1 MKNIYINPLFYIL
14 SLIMLVTGYFK
25 PFLFMLLY
33 LIFHESGHIIVG
45 YILGF
50 KVIKINIYP
59 CGLLTTFNMKINDSI
74 IKDLLV
80 ALSGPLFQIILY
92 LLIKKY
98 YNIHLFLLIFNLLP
112 IYPLDGSKIV
122 SDILYILFPYK
133 MSNNILFYISYILCL
148 FILSFFIFNFNLFYL
163 IIFIVLFIKVISFY
177 INLNY
182 LFNLFILER
191 IMYKFNF
198 KILKKINNI
207 NHMYKGRIHTI
218 NNIKEKEYLI
228 NIYKQKR
235 D

>member
-1 MKNIYINPLFYIL
+1 
-14 SLIMLVTGYFK
+14 MLVTGYFK

-33 LIFHESGHIIVG
+33 LIIHELGHIIVG

-50 KVIKINIYP
+50 KVIKINVYP
-59 CGLLTTFNMKINDSI
+59 CGLLTTFNIKINDPI

-80 ALSGPLFQIILY
+80 ALSGPLFQIILNII
-92 LLIKKY
+92 IKKY
-98 YNIHLFLLIFNLLP
+98 YNIHLFLIIFNLLP
-112 IYPLDGSKIV
+112 IYPLDGSKIA

-133 MSNNILFYISYILCL
+133 ISNNVLFYISYILCL

-163 IIFIVLFIKVISFY
+163 IIFMVLFMGLIPFY

-198 KILKKINNI
+198 KIIKRINSI
-207 NHMYKGRIHTI
+207 NHMYKGRTHMI
-218 NNIKEKEYLI
+218 NNVKEKDFLI
-228 NIYKQKR
+228 NMYKQKR

>member
-1 MKNIYINPLFYIL
+1 
-14 SLIMLVTGYFK
+14 
-25 PFLFMLLY
+25 MLLY
-33 LIFHESGHIIVG
+33 LIFHESGHIIIG

-50 KVIKINIYP
+50 KVIKINVYP
-59 CGLLTTFNMKINDSI
+59 CGLLTIFNMKINDSI

-112 IYPLDGSKIV
+112 IYPLDGAKIV

-133 MSNNILFYISYILCL
+133 ISNNILFYISYILCL

-218 NNIKEKEYLI
+218 NNIKEKDFLI
-228 NIYKQKR
+228 NMYKQKR

>member
-1 MKNIYINPLFYIL
+1 
-14 SLIMLVTGYFK
+14 MLVTGYFK

-33 LIFHESGHIIVG
+33 LIIHESGHIIVG
-45 YILGF
+45 YVLGF

-133 MSNNILFYISYILCL
+133 ISNNILFYISYILCL

>member
-1 MKNIYINPLFYIL
+1 
-14 SLIMLVTGYFK
+14 
-25 PFLFMLLY
+25 MLLY
-33 LIFHESGHIIVG
+33 LIFHESGHIIIG

-112 IYPLDGSKIV
+112 IYPLDGAKIV

-133 MSNNILFYISYILCL
+133 ISNNILFYISYILCL

-218 NNIKEKEYLI
+218 NNIKEKDFLI
-228 NIYKQKR
+228 NMYKQKR